1 MPANTDQSL
10 IGLNLKIN
18 NNRIQ
23 LVVKM
28 LETSSIGSNSFS
40 RVSGNP
46 EMKSRPEEIFL
57 AGGCL
62 WGVQEFVR
70 HLPGVISTEAGRA
83 NGASDT
89 TQGEYDGYTECVRTL
104 FDPEVVSIAQLMEY
118 FFEII
123 DPYSLNKQG
132 PDEGEKYRTG
142 VYSRIQSHLS
152 TANRFIEQRKD
163 AARIV
168 VEVKPLTNYLRS
180 DDEHQDRLTLY
191 PDEDCHIA
199 PELLHKYKKNPK

>member
-40 RVSGNP
+40 RVNGYP

-89 TQGEYDGYTECVRTL
+89 IQGEYDGYTECVRTL
-104 FDPEVVSIAQLMEY
+104 FDPEVVSITQLMKY

-123 DPYSLNKQG
+123 DPYSLNRQG

-142 VYSRIQSHLS
+142 VYSRNQSHLS
-152 TANRFIEQRKD
+152 MANRFIEQRKD

-199 PELLHKYKKNPK
+199 PELLHKYKKKPK